1 MNNQELK
8 NTCNRCGKVW
18 YLDSGELRD
27 LENRL
32 GVARKAMGQQYKI
45 GMITTLFNPM
55 LAAQMGTSSMAG
67 LRPLQRLQEELI
79 EKSRCPEC
87 QSKNVERVLVD
98 ADEKISGEKTVKKKH
113 RQKSSSL
120 KIQEL
125 REALTLFE
133 EGAITKDEY
142 EKIKTEIIG

>member
-1 MNNQELK
+1 MNDQELK

-87 QSKNVERVLVD
+87 QSKHVERVLVD
-98 ADEKISGEKTVKKKH
+98 ADENISGKKVVKKKH

-133 EGAITKDEY
+133 EGAITKEEY
-142 EKIKTEIIG
+142 EKIKKEIIG

>member
-1 MNNQELK
+1 MNDQELK

-18 YLDSGELRD
+18 YLDAGELRD

-32 GVARKAMGQQYKI
+32 GVARKAMGQQHKI
-45 GMITTLFNPM
+45 GMITTLFDPM

-67 LRPLQRLQEELI
+67 LRPLQRLQDELI

-87 QSKNVERVLVD
+87 HSKNVERVLVN
-98 ADEKISGEKTVKKKH
+98 ADENISGEKVVKKKH

-120 KIQEL
+120 KVQEL

-133 EGAITKDEY
+133 DGAITKDEY
-142 EKIKTEIIG
+142 EKIKKEIIG

>member
-1 MNNQELK
+1 MNDQELK

-18 YLDSGELRD
+18 YLDAGELRD

-79 EKSRCPEC
+79 EKSRWPEC

-142 EKIKTEIIG
+142 EKIKKEIIG

>member
-1 MNNQELK
+1 MNDQELK

-87 QSKNVERVLVD
+87 QSRNIERELVEE
-98 ADEKISGEKTVKKKH
+98 DEKVHNK
-113 RQKSSSL
+113 
-120 KIQEL
+120 
-125 REALTLFE
+125 
-133 EGAITKDEY
+133 
-142 EKIKTEIIG
+142 EKIIGKTSGSLAEELKKLSELKEQGILDEDEFKSAKQKMIEKQ